1 MIIPGPKTMLDTE
14 IDEFAEAVFN
24 FALADDVAE
33 IRANAVA
40 LKAGMKL
47 KEVAAQFHPLYSAR
61 VEFLNVERTPEGR
74 GTGREMVVTYSSP
87 SDHQA
92 VVDAIRFAEGRVKAL
107 PELVCKFTAV
117 KVYRFCPQPISEDG
131 GCHNGIF
138 GQLFEWKCDWPGT
151 LEEYVEVKGPGTES
165 KEEA

>member
-14 IDEFAEAVFN
+14 IGEFAEAVFN
-24 FALADDVAE
+24 FALADDVAA
-33 IRANAVA
+33 IHANAVA

-47 KEVAAQFHPLYSAR
+47 KEGVAQFCPLYSAR
-61 VEFLNVERTPEGR
+61 VEFVERTPEGR
-74 GTGREMVVTYSSP
+74 GTGREMVVTYSSS

-92 VVDAIRFAEGRVKAL
+92 VLDAIRFAKGRVEVL

-117 KVYRFCPQPISEDG
+117 KVYRFCPQPISDDG

-151 LEEYVEVKGPGTES
+151 LEEWMP
-165 KEEA
+165 KEEKQ